1 MIVNLKCKMDK
12 QKKIIKIYSIEK
24 NSNIQI
30 EFVGT
35 IKAGFPS
42 PANDFLKEKIDLNR
56 YVSLHADATYY
67 AKVDGISMEGE
78 FSDGDLLVIDKSI
91 EPIDGKIAVCYIDG
105 EFTVKR
111 IKIEDKRCLLIPTNS
126 DFPIIEVTDGSQ
138 FQIWGVVSYVIKKV

>member
-1 MIVNLKCKMDK
+1 MDN
-12 QKKIIKIYSIEK
+12 QKNKIEFYSIEK
-24 NSNIQI
+24 NSEIQI
-30 EFVGT
+30 DFVGS

-56 YVSLHADATYY
+56 YVSLHPDATYY